1 MLLMLLT
8 AIKNGRIF
16 PEKPAEMNKIIVSVL
31 RKVNLHLKEKNKIR
45 SCLLSE
51 TICLFVF

>member
-1 MLLMLLT
+1 MLLT

-16 PEKPAEMNKIIVSVL
+16 PEIPVEMNKIIVSVL

-45 SCLLSE
+45 SCLLFE